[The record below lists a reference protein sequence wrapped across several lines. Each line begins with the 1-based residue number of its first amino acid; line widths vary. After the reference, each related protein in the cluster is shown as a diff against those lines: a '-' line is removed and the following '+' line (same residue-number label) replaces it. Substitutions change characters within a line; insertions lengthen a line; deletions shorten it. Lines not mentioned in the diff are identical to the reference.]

1 MDFCQSCGM
10 PMEKDEL
17 FGLNADGSKNPDYC
31 MYCFQDGQ
39 FNSPDETVA
48 GMIDTCIPFYAE
60 AQNVSKEEARK
71 VLTEIIPKL
80 KRWRQT

>member
-31 MYCFQDGQ
+31 MYCYKDGQ
-39 FNSPDETVA
+39 FTSPNETVE
-48 GMIDTCIPFYAE
+48 GMINICIPFYAE

-71 VLTEIIPKL
+71 VLTEFIPTL
-80 KRWRQT
+80 KRWSQT